1 MFALHVLGR
10 HLRSQVNAT
19 HPGDITM
26 SNAQKHPVK
35 VLVACLDSA
44 WNPSIHYCTVEV
56 THAEELLG
64 QHLELAKA
72 DAVASGF
79 EGTMI
84 ALDSE
89 AMPSTKLRELADWMD
104 GSRWH
109 PNTVIAS
116 LIGQGAAAPALLA
129 MER

>member
-1 MFALHVLGR
+1 
-10 HLRSQVNAT
+10 
-19 HPGDITM
+19 M

-79 EGTMI
+79 EGTLI